1 MLVVGLG
8 VTGVATARYLAER
21 GVDVTVVDNRAVPPG
36 LTELRSSHP
45 DLNVILESEDPRCL
59 EGVEQVILSPGLAL
73 DSPIALQATQLGIP
87 VVGDIEL
94 FARAASAPVLA
105 VTGSNGK
112 STVVTLLER
121 MLSATGLDVAA
132 GGNLGPPALQL
143 LEETAELYLLEIS
156 SFQLE
161 TTESLVPEAAVVLN
175 VTPDHLDRHGSLEE
189 YAALKAKLLRA
200 AKCAVVNW
208 DDPLV
213 REMAL
218 DHPRA
223 IPFSLREAPADGYG
237 IVEHQGER
245 WLARE
250 REPLMPVAAM
260 RMSGAHNE
268 ANALAALALASVL
281 GRDLAPQLEALQ
293 GFAGLPHRC
302 QWVGERDGVTFINDS
317 KGTNVAASVA
327 ALEGLQGPFVLIAG
341 GQSKGADF
349 GPLATSARGKLVG
362 AVLIGEAAEKLKTM
376 LSPVCPAR
384 VAGDMD
390 SAVELA
396 VEYASKGST
405 VLLSPACASLDMF
418 VDYADRGDSF
428 IAAVQGLMP

>member
-156 SFQLE
+156 STIRWFARWRWITHERSRSRCARRPLMV
-161 TTESLVPEAAVVLN
+161 TESWSIRANGGWLGN
-175 VTPDHLDRHGSLEE
+175 V
-189 YAALKAKLLRA
+189 
-200 AKCAVVNW
+200 
-208 DDPLV
+208 
-213 REMAL
+213 
-218 DHPRA
+218 
-223 IPFSLREAPADGYG
+223 
-237 IVEHQGER
+237 
-245 WLARE
+245 
-250 REPLMPVAAM
+250 
-260 RMSGAHNE
+260 
-268 ANALAALALASVL
+268 
-281 GRDLAPQLEALQ
+281 
-293 GFAGLPHRC
+293 
-302 QWVGERDGVTFINDS
+302 
-317 KGTNVAASVA
+317 
-327 ALEGLQGPFVLIAG
+327 
-341 GQSKGADF
+341 
-349 GPLATSARGKLVG
+349 
-362 AVLIGEAAEKLKTM
+362 
-376 LSPVCPAR
+376 SP
-384 VAGDMD
+384 
-390 SAVELA
+390 
-396 VEYASKGST
+396 
-405 VLLSPACASLDMF
+405 
-418 VDYADRGDSF
+418 
-428 IAAVQGLMP
+428 